1 MAVSDYFCRSSKRK
15 LPAVKSLG
23 WLNTRL
29 IVLLVIIWL
38 SITVWSFGSPER
50 FGFPK
55 HCTAMIVTE
64 KGGLIGGCGFFD
76 HMVC

>member
-1 MAVSDYFCRSSKRK
+1 MAFS
-15 LPAVKSLG
+15 LTAVKSLG

-29 IVLLVIIWL
+29 IILLVFIWL

-55 HCTAMIVTE
+55 HCAKIVTE
-64 KGGLIGGCGFFD
+64 NPQGDVDTWSGCGFFD
-76 HMVC
+76 HKVC